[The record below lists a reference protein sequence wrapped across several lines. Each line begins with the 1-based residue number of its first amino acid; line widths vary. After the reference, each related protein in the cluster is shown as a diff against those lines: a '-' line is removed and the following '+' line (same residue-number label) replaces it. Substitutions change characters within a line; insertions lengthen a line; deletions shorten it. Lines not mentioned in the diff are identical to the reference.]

1 MNRRLRSLIAGAS
14 VVALVSLGCGSRTA
28 ESEGTEDK
36 TTATAE
42 IHDAAITAEVKMALA
57 VKRGVA
63 ATEINVDTDQG
74 VVTLRGQVDSQAERQ
89 LAVMV
94 AKDVHGVKDV
104 VNDITVR

>member
-1 MNRRLRSLIAGAS
+1 MNRRLCCLVVGTS
-14 VVALVSLGCGSRTA
+14 VVALISLGCGRGTT
-28 ESEGTEDK
+28 ESGDKEDK
-36 TTATAE
+36 TTASVE

-57 VKRGVA
+57 VKRGVS

-74 VVTLRGQVDSQAERQ
+74 VVTLRGQVESQAERQ